1 MTLFSGRLARLL
13 AGTTIPAALLSAALV
28 VVPPAHATELDQVL
42 NLPLVNRLADRA
54 PGGVHTALPTNLAE
68 LTELVDAAR
77 ASGRPAEEY
86 AALLFQY
93 RLVQATTEAG
103 IDLAAWDPS
112 AGFTANR
119 TNMMKSYR
127 YYENFQID
135 HRELQWA
142 GMGGM
147 VGGDFGGGIADIELV
162 NSIYGLPGLQEMA
175 NTVITAVESAFGPA
189 ATAQLPAGLRVL
201 AERAGDL
208 TAEDLDWFIRR
219 VVIMQKAIFDD
230 LMPMH
235 YAYTHEGL
243 AAIEEFHDAGLVPDD
258 VLAAWYDVASGDP
271 ERIAA
276 GNSTLLRRE
285 QYTVVGDLWNDTRA
299 YRDGLGEA
307 LTYAMTLVGSP
318 SIAGVPALRE
328 FEPVVVTGTL
338 PDGRTAELTTPLP
351 AWDWSIFEQRWA
363 YVSTELLPRYR
374 AMVENDYPGLVDAL
388 RVPYEQQFESQRATA
403 RIPQLLE
410 EVATG
415 TRLSV
420 N

>member
-1 MTLFSGRLARLL
+1 MTLFSRRLARLL
-13 AGTTIPAALLSAALV
+13 AGTTIPVALLSASLV
-28 VVPPAHATELDQVL
+28 AGPTAHATELDQVL
-42 NLPLVNRLADRA
+42 NLPLVNRLADQA
-54 PGGVHTALPTNLAE
+54 PGGVHVALPTDLAE
-68 LTELVDAAR
+68 LNELVDAAR

-112 AGFTANR
+112 AGFTPNR

-175 NTVITAVESAFGPA
+175 NTVISAVESAFGPA

-201 AERAGDL
+201 AERAGEL
-208 TAEDLDWFIRR
+208 TTECLDWFIRR

-258 VLAAWYDVASGDP
+258 VLSAWYDVASGDP

-276 GNSTLLRRE
+276 GNTALLRRE
-285 QYTVVGDLWNDTRA
+285 QDTVVGDLWNDTRA

-328 FEPVVVTGTL
+328 FDPIVVTGTL
-338 PDGRTAELTTPLP
+338 PDGRTAALTTPLP
-351 AWDWSIFEQRWA
+351 AWDWSIFDQRWA

-388 RVPYEQQFESQRATA
+388 RVPYERQFESQRATA

-415 TRLSV
+415 TRLTV